1 VTGNRNNNP
10 PLSDRAPSIFP
21 ESRTA
26 RAVFF
31 SVPELGGSVE
41 KKTILV
47 VDNGETIRE
56 TLVKILEREGYQVL
70 AAEDGQAAL
79 EILKETPV
87 NVILSDVCMPR
98 MDGNKLLKMAKS
110 IHPDVEVIL
119 MTGHGK
125 TEMGLE
131 ALRAGAF
138 DFIQKPFTKL
148 ALNKTIKQ
156 AMEKQAMAA
165 EMRVLKE
172 RVRELLGEIM
182 DLVGEPAVQRL
193 GYSRTLRADSTH

>member
-1 VTGNRNNNP
+1 VQT
-10 PLSDRAPSIFP
+10 S
-21 ESRTA
+21 
-26 RAVFF
+26 FF
-31 SVPELGGSVE
+31 SIPQDGGSVE
-41 KKTILV
+41 KKKVLV

-56 TLVKILEREGYQVL
+56 TLVKILEREGYHVL
-70 AAEDGQAAL
+70 TAEDGQAAL
-79 EILKETPV
+79 EVLRENQV

-98 MDGNKLLKMAKS
+98 MDGNKLLRMAKS
-110 IHPDVEVIL
+110 IRPDVEVIL

-148 ALNKTIKQ
+148 ALSKTIKQ
-156 AMEKQAMAA
+156 ALEKQAMAA
-165 EMRVLKE
+165 ELRFLKE

-182 DLVGEPAVQRL
+182 DLVGEPAVQRM
-193 GYSRTLRADSTH
+193 GYPRTLHADSAH

>member
-1 VTGNRNNNP
+1 M
-10 PLSDRAPSIFP
+10 
-21 ESRTA
+21 
-26 RAVFF
+26 
-31 SVPELGGSVE
+31 E
-41 KKTILV
+41 KKMILV

-56 TLVKILEREGYQVL
+56 TLVKILEREGYSVL
-70 AAEDGQAAL
+70 TAQDGQEAL
-79 EILKETPV
+79 DILKEQRI

-98 MDGNKLLKMAKS
+98 MDGNKLLKQAKT
-110 IHPDVEVIL
+110 ILPDVEVIL

-156 AMEKQAMAA
+156 ALEKQAMAA
-165 EMRVLKE
+165 ELRFLKE

-182 DLVGEPAVQRL
+182 DLVGDPTVHRM
-193 GYSRTLRADSTH
+193 GISRTLRADSAH

>member
-1 VTGNRNNNP
+1 VQSG
-10 PLSDRAPSIFP
+10 
-21 ESRTA
+21 
-26 RAVFF
+26 FF
-31 SVPELGGSVE
+31 SIPEDGGSVE
-41 KKTILV
+41 KKTVLV

-56 TLVKILEREGYQVL
+56 TLVKILEREGYNVL
-70 AAEDGQAAL
+70 TAEDGQAAL
-79 EILKETPV
+79 DVLRENRV

-98 MDGNKLLKMAKS
+98 MDGNKLLRMAKS
-110 IHPDVEVIL
+110 IHPDVEVVL

-156 AMEKQAMAA
+156 ALEKQAMAT
-165 EMRVLKE
+165 ELRFLKE

-182 DLVGEPAVQRL
+182 DLVGEPAVQRM
-193 GYSRTLRADSTH
+193 GYSRTLRADSAH

>member
-1 VTGNRNNNP
+1 M
-10 PLSDRAPSIFP
+10 
-21 ESRTA
+21 
-26 RAVFF
+26 
-31 SVPELGGSVE
+31 E
-41 KKTILV
+41 KKMILV

-56 TLVKILEREGYQVL
+56 TLVKILEREGYSVL
-70 AAEDGQAAL
+70 TAQDGQEAL
-79 EILKETPV
+79 DILKEQRI

-98 MDGNKLLKMAKS
+98 MDGNKLLKQAKT
-110 IHPDVEVIL
+110 ILPDVEVIL

-156 AMEKQAMAA
+156 ALEKQAMAA
-165 EMRVLKE
+165 ELRFLKE

-182 DLVGEPAVQRL
+182 DLVGDPTAHRSM
-193 GYSRTLRADSTH
+193 GISRTLRADSAH

>member
-1 VTGNRNNNP
+1 M
-10 PLSDRAPSIFP
+10 
-21 ESRTA
+21 
-26 RAVFF
+26 
-31 SVPELGGSVE
+31 E
-41 KKTILV
+41 KKMILV

-56 TLVKILEREGYQVL
+56 TLVKILEREGYNVL
-70 AAEDGQAAL
+70 SAEDGQAAM
-79 EILKETPV
+79 EVLKEQKV

-98 MDGNKLLKMAKS
+98 MDGNKLLKLAKS
-110 IHPDVEVIL
+110 ILPDVEVIL

-148 ALNKTIKQ
+148 GLNKTVKQ
-156 AMEKQAMAA
+156 ALEKQAMAA
-165 EMRVLKE
+165 EMRFLKE
-172 RVRELLGEIM
+172 RVRELLAEIM
-182 DLVGEPAVQRL
+182 DVVGEPAVQRM

>member
-1 VTGNRNNNP
+1 
-10 PLSDRAPSIFP
+10 
-21 ESRTA
+21 
-26 RAVFF
+26 
-31 SVPELGGSVE
+31 VE

-56 TLVKILEREGYQVL
+56 TLVKILEREGYRVL
-70 AAEDGQAAL
+70 TAEDGQAAL
-79 EILKETPV
+79 DVLKE
-87 NVILSDVCMPR
+87 NQINLILSDVCMPR
-98 MDGNKLLKMAKS
+98 MDGNRLLKLAKS

-156 AMEKQAMAA
+156 ALEKQALAA
-165 EMRVLKE
+165 EMRFLKE

-182 DLVGEPAVQRL
+182 ELIGEPAVHRMP
-193 GYSRTLRADSTH
+193 YSRTLRADSTH

>member
-1 VTGNRNNNP
+1 M
-10 PLSDRAPSIFP
+10 
-21 ESRTA
+21 
-26 RAVFF
+26 
-31 SVPELGGSVE
+31 E

-56 TLVKILEREGYQVL
+56 TLVKILEREGYNVL
-70 AAEDGQAAL
+70 TAEDGQVAVEVL
-79 EILKETPV
+79 RDHKV

-98 MDGNKLLKMAKS
+98 MDGNKLLKVAKS
-110 IHPDVEVIL
+110 ILPEVEVIL

-156 AMEKQAMAA
+156 ALEKQAMAT
-165 EMRVLKE
+165 ELRFLKE
-172 RVRELLGEIM
+172 RVRELLGEMM
-182 DLVGEPAVQRL
+182 DVLGEPAVHRM

>member
-1 VTGNRNNNP
+1 
-10 PLSDRAPSIFP
+10 
-21 ESRTA
+21 
-26 RAVFF
+26 
-31 SVPELGGSVE
+31 VE

-56 TLVKILEREGYQVL
+56 TLLKILEREGYNVL
-70 AAEDGQAAL
+70 TAEDGQAAM
-79 EILKETPV
+79 EVLKEQKV

-98 MDGNKLLKMAKS
+98 MDGNKLLKLAKS
-110 IHPDVEVIL
+110 ILPDVEVIL

-148 ALNKTIKQ
+148 ALNKTVKQ
-156 AMEKQAMAA
+156 ALEKQAMAA
-165 EMRVLKE
+165 EMRFLKE
-172 RVRELLGEIM
+172 RVRELLAEIM
-182 DLVGEPAVQRL
+182 DVVGEPAVQRM

>member
-1 VTGNRNNNP
+1 
-10 PLSDRAPSIFP
+10 L
-21 ESRTA
+21 
-26 RAVFF
+26 
-31 SVPELGGSVE
+31 E

-56 TLVKILEREGYQVL
+56 TLVKILEREGYNVL
-70 AAEDGQAAL
+70 SAEDGQAAM
-79 EILKETPV
+79 EVLKEQKV

-98 MDGNKLLKMAKS
+98 MDGNKLLKLAKS
-110 IHPDVEVIL
+110 ILPDVEVIL

-148 ALNKTIKQ
+148 GLNKTVKQ
-156 AMEKQAMAA
+156 ALEKQAMAA
-165 EMRVLKE
+165 EMRFLKE
-172 RVRELLGEIM
+172 RVRELLAEIM
-182 DLVGEPAVQRL
+182 DVVGEPAVQRL
-193 GYSRTLRADSTH
+193 GFSRTLRADSTH

>member
-1 VTGNRNNNP
+1 
-10 PLSDRAPSIFP
+10 
-21 ESRTA
+21 
-26 RAVFF
+26 
-31 SVPELGGSVE
+31 VE
-41 KKTILV
+41 KKTILI

-56 TLVKILEREGYQVL
+56 TLVKILEREGYNVL
-70 AAEDGQAAL
+70 TAEDGQAAM
-79 EILKETPV
+79 EVLKEHKV

-98 MDGNKLLKMAKS
+98 MDGNKLLKQAKS
-110 IHPDVEVIL
+110 ILPDVEVIL

-148 ALNKTIKQ
+148 ALNKTVKQ
-156 AMEKQAMAA
+156 ALEKQAMAV
-165 EMRVLKE
+165 EMRFLKE
-172 RVRELLGEIM
+172 RVRELLVEIM
-182 DLVGEPAVQRL
+182 DVVDEPAVQRL

>member
-1 VTGNRNNNP
+1 
-10 PLSDRAPSIFP
+10 L
-21 ESRTA
+21 
-26 RAVFF
+26 
-31 SVPELGGSVE
+31 E

-56 TLVKILEREGYQVL
+56 TLVKILEREGYNVL
-70 AAEDGQAAL
+70 SAEDGQAAM
-79 EILKETPV
+79 EVLKEQKV

-98 MDGNKLLKMAKS
+98 MDGNKLLKLAKS
-110 IHPDVEVIL
+110 ILPDVEVIL

-148 ALNKTIKQ
+148 GLNKTVKQ
-156 AMEKQAMAA
+156 ALEKQAMAA
-165 EMRVLKE
+165 EMRFLKE
-172 RVRELLGEIM
+172 RVRELLAEIM
-182 DLVGEPAVQRL
+182 DVVGEPAVQRM

>member
-1 VTGNRNNNP
+1 M
-10 PLSDRAPSIFP
+10 
-21 ESRTA
+21 
-26 RAVFF
+26 
-31 SVPELGGSVE
+31 E

-56 TLVKILEREGYQVL
+56 TLVKILEREGYSVL
-70 AAEDGQAAL
+70 TAEDGQAAM
-79 EILKETPV
+79 EVLKEQKV
-87 NVILSDVCMPR
+87 NLILSDVCMPR
-98 MDGNKLLKMAKS
+98 MDGNKLLKSAKA

-148 ALNKTIKQ
+148 ALNKAVKQ
-156 AMEKQAMAA
+156 ALEKQAMAA
-165 EMRVLKE
+165 ELRFLKE

-182 DLVGEPAVQRL
+182 DIVDEPAVHGRI
-193 GYSRTLRADSTH
+193 GYPRPLRADSTH

>member
-1 VTGNRNNNP
+1 
-10 PLSDRAPSIFP
+10 
-21 ESRTA
+21 
-26 RAVFF
+26 
-31 SVPELGGSVE
+31 VE

-56 TLVKILEREGYQVL
+56 TLVKILEREGYNVL
-70 AAEDGQAAL
+70 TAEDGQAAM
-79 EILKETPV
+79 EVLKENRV

-98 MDGNKLLKMAKS
+98 MDGNKLLKLAKS
-110 IHPDVEVIL
+110 ILPDVEVIL

-148 ALNKTIKQ
+148 ALNKTVKQ
-156 AMEKQAMAA
+156 ALEKQAMAA
-165 EMRVLKE
+165 EMRFLKE
-172 RVRELLGEIM
+172 RVRELLAEIM
-182 DLVGEPAVQRL
+182 DVVEEPAVQRM
-193 GYSRTLRADSTH
+193 GYPRTLRADSTH